1 MINELND
8 QSNFFMEAYNLSNMQ
23 AKKSGGVYIPPHR
36 LRAFQESLQKSASE
50 SPETTQRFK
59 WELLK
64 KSIVGIINKVNAS
77 NIEHIILELFNENIL
92 RAKGVLATAIIK
104 AQMSSPTYT
113 PIFAALTAV
122 INTKL
127 PEIGSLI
134 IRRVILQ
141 FRRSYQRNDR
151 ITCFA
156 TTKFLAHL
164 INHKILTDFFALQF
178 LVFLLENATADAIEL
193 AVSFTIE
200 VGQVLSEVSP
210 AGINLIFNKFKTIL
224 HEGEVERRV
233 QYAIEHLF
241 AVRKNR
247 FENNPGIP
255 KDLDLVEEQ
264 DQITHVLNLDDEIE
278 GDEALNLFKFDPEYD
293 QNEQDWDEIKQ
304 EILGEENIVA
314 LQNPQRYME
323 EEEQVPEEAL
333 QTTVIKDMTQ
343 EELVRLRESIY
354 MRIMN
359 SVEFEECAHKLLKM
373 GLTEN
378 QLPEM
383 CNMITDCCIE
393 ERTYLNYYGLLAER
407 LCKVKE
413 DFMKIFFKIFI
424 ERYAT
429 VYEYD
434 TNKIRKLAKF
444 FSHLL
449 FTDALDW
456 HALRCIELTPEA
468 TTSSSRIFLKNLFQD
483 LAQNMGITVLHDRLT
498 DVDMAENFEG
508 MFPKDNLENTQFAIN
523 FFTSIGLKGLT
534 EELREY
540 FFEQTQNAQENR
552 FREEIESEQ
561 EANHEADEP
570 KPPKKEFEKHTDR
583 DDSKQYEK
591 RSGADK
597 RHEDSSRKVPEEK
610 KEVKHRRN
618 DFDEDQHSKKPHK
631 DQSENAG
638 ALKQGWSN
646 RNEKV
651 STSEPNLTLTK
662 REVAKPDK
670 EKLKKELSE
679 ILNDSSASSDSDS
692 DSSLSE
698 SQDKKL
704 KKRNK
709 STKETHRNDKD
720 HKKASSRRQRRSSS
734 SSSFSKISD
743 SDSRSRSQDR
753 HRSRRTDKKQSQ
765 RKDSSKKPSQKRY
778 DSSDSESVSSS
789 DSRHGNNRRGHKKH
803 KLR

>member
-8 QSNFFMEAYNLSNMQ
+8 QNNYFMEAYNLANMQ
-23 AKKSGGVYIPPHR
+23 TTKSGGVYIPPHR
-36 LRAFQESLQKSASE
+36 LRAFQENLQKTANE

-104 AQMSSPTYT
+104 AQMASPTYT
-113 PIFAALTAV
+113 PIYSALTGV

-164 INHKILTDFFALQF
+164 INHKILTDFFALQL

-210 AGINLIFNKFKTIL
+210 AGMNLIFNKFKTIL

-241 AVRKNR
+241 AVRKNK
-247 FENNPGIP
+247 FESNPGVP
-255 KDLDLVEEQ
+255 KELDLVEEQ
-264 DQITHVLNLDDEIE
+264 DQITHVFNLDDDID
-278 GDEALNLFKFDPEYD
+278 GDEALNLFKFDPDYD

-304 EILGEENIVA
+304 EILGEENIMA
-314 LQNPQRYME
+314 LKNPQRYME
-323 EEEQVPEEAL
+323 EEEQPPEEAIHTPL
-333 QTTVIKDMTQ
+333 IKDMTQ

-359 SVEFEECAHKLLKM
+359 SVDFEECAHKLLKM
-373 GLTEN
+373 GITES

-383 CNMITDCCIE
+383 CNMVVDCCIE

-429 VYEYD
+429 IYEYD

-449 FTDALDW
+449 TTDAIDW

-483 LAQNMGITVLHDRLT
+483 LAQNMGITALHDRLT

-508 MFPKDNLENTQFAIN
+508 LFPKDNLENTQFAIN

-540 FFEQTQNAQENR
+540 FFENTQNLQEQE
-552 FREEIESEQ
+552 FREEIEPEPEVIFRQEQ
-561 EANHEADEP
+561 PKDLKNEREERAD
-570 KPPKKEFEKHTDR
+570 
-583 DDSKQYEK
+583 
-591 RSGADK
+591 
-597 RHEDSSRKVPEEK
+597 
-610 KEVKHRRN
+610 
-618 DFDEDQHSKKPHK
+618 
-631 DQSENAG
+631 
-638 ALKQGWSN
+638 
-646 RNEKV
+646 RNEKKLKDKRSNLDKKQQDS
-651 STSEPNLTLTK
+651 STKIQEEQKSSKKLRADFEENRLSPKQKKDNFTVEHTK
-662 REVAKPDK
+662 QIQSKKNERPEIREEKPASSKKQDPKPDK
-670 EKLKKELSE
+670 ERLKKELSE
-679 ILNDSSASSDSDS
+679 ILKESSSSSDSDS

-698 SQDKKL
+698 SDDHRL
-704 KKRNK
+704 KKRKISLKQQPKK
-709 STKETHRNDKD
+709 SQETKTTYVSKRKR
-720 HKKASSRRQRRSSS
+720 SPSSS
-734 SSSFSKISD
+734 SSSESSD
-743 SDSRSRSQDR
+743 SDSRSDSRDR
-753 HRSRRTDKKQSQ
+753 HRSKRKDKKSEK
-765 RKDSSKKPSQKRY
+765 RKDSPKKKSKKRY
-778 DSSDSESVSSS
+778 DSSDSDSESSP
-789 DSRHGNNRRGHKKH
+789 SRSRDRKRGQKKH